1 MVHEDDYHSLA
12 GRYMFAVCEP
22 NQFRQWP
29 VLISALNF
37 MLQSRDDVNG
47 AMLSDVKLRASPV
60 AALSVV
66 LGDRIVNQYNIHR
79 PGESGG
85 THLDFCVRFQAEPLG
100 NGSTIKMTV

>member
-1 MVHEDDYHSLA
+1 
-12 GRYMFAVCEP
+12 MFAVCEP

-66 LGDRIVNQYNIHR
+66 LNDRIINQYNIHR
-79 PGESGG
+79 PGESGDAPGFLCPFSSG
-85 THLDFCVRFQAEPLG
+85 TTGEWVYNKNDSLEAEKCLG
-100 NGSTIKMTV
+100 Q